1 PFPYTT
7 LFRSSVGAKK
17 QNPFIF
23 ICVKYSSGTIL
34 YRIIQHFIFYI
45 FPATALPLGSL
56 HIFEIFQD
64 RDRKIAGTISLNESP
79 RIVQNYLSPSDILHM
94 FIFMIKH
101 TF

>member
-1 PFPYTT
+1 LPVSIMFSINQLVLKNKILLFLYVSSIPRALYYTALSST
-7 LFRSSVGAKK
+7 LF
-17 QNPFIF
+17 
-23 ICVKYSSGTIL
+23 
-34 YRIIQHFIFYI
+34 FYI